1 MRLIQSLWSGDVPLG
16 RAWWFY
22 GALIGILLQLPLI
35 VINEYPIPVET
46 APMRSLVVAYAILVV
61 VYSIFI
67 SVAVWRSATKYA
79 GPKWFAILAKVALIC
94 GWLQGLANIIG
105 PSLPPSPPHR
115 P

>member
-1 MRLIQSLWSGDVPLG
+1 MGLITSLWSGDVPLG
-16 RAWWFY
+16 RAWWVY
-22 GALIGILLQLPLI
+22 GALIGFLLQLPLI
-35 VINEYPIPVET
+35 VIKEYPIPVET
-46 APMRSLVVAYAILVV
+46 EPMRSLVVTYAILVV

-67 SVAVWRSATKYA
+67 SVAIWRSATKYA
-79 GPKWFAILAKVALIC
+79 GPKWFAILAKVAVIC